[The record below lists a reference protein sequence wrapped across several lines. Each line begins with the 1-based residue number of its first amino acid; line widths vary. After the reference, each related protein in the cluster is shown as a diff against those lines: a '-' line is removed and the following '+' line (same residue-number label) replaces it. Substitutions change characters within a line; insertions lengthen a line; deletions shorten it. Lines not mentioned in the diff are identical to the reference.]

1 MPPDTR
7 TPKLA
12 PIIGLGRL
20 VGLTFA
26 VIAPGSS
33 VFLTYGTAFAQ
44 AGTGI
49 VFGYGLGALLNLTM
63 MWCYAELGSRYPEAG
78 GDYSLASRAL
88 GRWAGSLYAVLFAVK
103 GVAIPGLLALSSAQY
118 IHLVWPAIPATPLA
132 LAVFASYI
140 ALAGFDL
147 KTSSTVVNLMV
158 AIEFLVFLMF
168 VVTGLTHLHQ
178 PASVLWTPQRAIGQ
192 GLSRV
197 PRGVWLG
204 AATAALYGLNGPQ
217 ACLYYS
223 EETLASPKH
232 IGRTIFGAALTTV
245 GIEMA
250 GVIIGT
256 LALPTLAS
264 STNMHLAAIMHQA
277 LGPAGRLVMLL
288 GIGVALYDTGLAT
301 TMSYGRI
308 FYAIAR
314 DAQWPGILNRV
325 MSRISRT
332 GVPIGALLVLGAVN
346 MAVMASSSIQMLVT
360 LGGTLLMVVY
370 AGIATASILDRIR
383 QRRAP
388 YQMPWWPIPPLAALA
403 GLALL
408 VGHLSRFHLIL
419 TGLVTLL
426 GLTWAWASP
435 TPRDL

>member
-7 TPKLA
+7 TARLA

-20 VGLTFA
+20 IGLTFA

-49 VFGYGLGALLNLTM
+49 VFGYGVGALLNLTM

-88 GRWAGSLYAVLFAVK
+88 GRWAGSLYAVLMAVK
-103 GVAIPGLLALSSAQY
+103 GVAIPGLLALSAAQY
-118 IHLVWPAIPATPLA
+118 GHLVWPAIPATPLA

-158 AIEFLVFLMF
+158 TIEFLVFLVF
-168 VVTGLTHLHQ
+168 VITGLTHLHQ
-178 PASVLWTPQRAIGQ
+178 PASVLWRPQRALGHR
-192 GLSRV
+192 LSGV
-197 PRGVWLG
+197 PAGVWLG

-223 EETLASPKH
+223 EETRTSPKH

-250 GVIIGT
+250 GVVIGT
-256 LALPTLAS
+256 LALPTLAV
-264 STNMHLAAIMHQA
+264 STHMPLAAIMHQA
-277 LGPAGRLVMLL
+277 LGPGGRLMMLL

-314 DAQWPGILNRV
+314 DGQWPGMLNRV

-346 MAVMASSSIQMLVT
+346 MAVMATSSIHVLVT

-370 AGIATASILDRIR
+370 AGIAVASILERV
-383 QRRAP
+383 RRRTAP
-388 YQMPWWPIPPLAALA
+388 YRMLWWPLPPLAALA

-408 VGHLSRFHLIL
+408 AAHLSRFHLIL

-426 GLTWAWASP
+426 GLTWAWAA
-435 TPRDL
+435 PRRTAS

>member
-1 MPPDTR
+1 
-7 TPKLA
+7 
-12 PIIGLGRL
+12 
-20 VGLTFA
+20 
-26 VIAPGSS
+26 
-33 VFLTYGTAFAQ
+33 
-44 AGTGI
+44 
-49 VFGYGLGALLNLTM
+49 
-63 MWCYAELGSRYPEAG
+63 
-78 GDYSLASRAL
+78 
-88 GRWAGSLYAVLFAVK
+88 
-103 GVAIPGLLALSSAQY
+103 
-118 IHLVWPAIPATPLA
+118 
-132 LAVFASYI
+132 
-140 ALAGFDL
+140 
-147 KTSSTVVNLMV
+147 
-158 AIEFLVFLMF
+158 
-168 VVTGLTHLHQ
+168 
-178 PASVLWTPQRAIGQ
+178 
-192 GLSRV
+192 
-197 PRGVWLG
+197 
-204 AATAALYGLNGPQ
+204 
-217 ACLYYS
+217 
-223 EETLASPKH
+223 
-232 IGRTIFGAALTTV
+232 
-245 GIEMA
+245 
-250 GVIIGT
+250 
-256 LALPTLAS
+256 
-264 STNMHLAAIMHQA
+264 
-277 LGPAGRLVMLL
+277 MLL